1 MRTIDYFDKQAT
13 LHPDRTV
20 LVAGAERRSYAELQ
34 ALTDKAK
41 ALKTKKQGQLGELVI
56 ATGADALSI
65 EQLAGALIEAVGADG
80 ARKEAWRKSGAA
92 FFRGSSTG
100 TRQDA
105 RRNAGGASAI
115 GAGAQPPSGEA
126 GAA

>member
-1 MRTIDYFDKQAT
+1 MRKPRDFD
-13 LHPDRTV
+13 
-20 LVAGAERRSYAELQ
+20 AELQ

-56 ATGADALSI
+56 ATGADALTI
-65 EQLAGALIEAVGADG
+65 EQLAGALLDAVGSDA

-92 FFRGSSTG
+92 FFREGG
-100 TRQDA
+100 A
-105 RRNAGGASAI
+105 RARKGAGRNANGASAS
-115 GAGAQPPSGEA
+115 GAGAQSHSGEA